1 MARGKKLEKALP
13 LEEML
18 ELALVP
24 EEEQPYEIPGNWCW
38 VKLKSICE
46 FERGITFPATA
57 KENKE
62 TKKNIACLRT
72 ANIQNYL
79 QIEDLI
85 YVNKEYMKGN
95 DAKLVRKDDII
106 MSSANSRE
114 LVGKTSYVYTLP
126 FPMTFGGFVLTIRAK
141 HVLSKYLFYYLR
153 LQFLTGKFMGESTQ
167 TTNIANINTKILG
180 NYALALPPCPE
191 QIRIVERIEKLFN
204 QLEEAKAKIQSV
216 RDGFEG
222 RKAAILYRA
231 FTGEL
236 TKQWREQNGIGMDSW
251 KIHKWGEFLV
261 SIEAGKNWS
270 ALGHPPQDDE
280 FGVVKVSAVTWGE
293 FNELESKTCTDER
306 QWNSKTQ
313 ILEGD
318 FLFSR
323 ANTIQLVG
331 NCVIV
336 ADISKRLMLSDKI
349 LRFYFNESVAPRF
362 VLYFTRSSFYRR
374 QVEALASGNQDGMRN
389 ISQKNLKLIK
399 FPIPTIQEQYKLVE
413 VMDSLLNKEQ
423 KAKALSKTLLTQIET
438 LKKSIL
444 TQAFH
449 GQLGTNDPIEKN
461 ICSYNLLEIL

>member
-38 VKLKSICE
+38 VKFFAISTISTGKKDAKYGSIEGKYYFFTCASE
-46 FERGITFPATA
+46 PIRCDDYSFNCKAILLAGNGDISNISMYEGKFEAYQRTYVVQI
-57 KENKE
+57 KEPFM
-62 TKKNIACLRT
+62 L
-72 ANIQNYL
+72 
-79 QIEDLI
+79 
-85 YVNKEYMKGN
+85 EYMYYFFKYKWVEYN
-95 DAKLVRKDDII
+95 KDR
-106 MSSANSRE
+106 M
-114 LVGKTSYVYTLP
+114 
-126 FPMTFGGFVLTIRAK
+126 FGTAIPYIR
-141 HVLSKYLFYYLR
+141 
-153 LQFLTGKFMGESTQ
+153 
-167 TTNIANINTKILG
+167 LG
-180 NYALALPPCPE
+180 NLQEFAIPVAPLPE

-349 LRFYFNESVAPRF
+349 LRFYFKCIR
-362 VLYFTRSSFYRR
+362 
-374 QVEALASGNQDGMRN
+374 
-389 ISQKNLKLIK
+389 
-399 FPIPTIQEQYKLVE
+399 
-413 VMDSLLNKEQ
+413 
-423 KAKALSKTLLTQIET
+423 
-438 LKKSIL
+438 
-444 TQAFH
+444 
-449 GQLGTNDPIEKN
+449 
-461 ICSYNLLEIL
+461 